1 MSPKAGN
8 AGSIPATSTNL
19 KLNIMK
25 EILDYID
32 TEMSVLD
39 KGLVATPENR
49 SYLDKFSGGK
59 NPVLTQMAIQYGY
72 KLALENLL
80 EAINSK

>member
-1 MSPKAGN
+1 
-8 AGSIPATSTNL
+8 
-19 KLNIMK
+19 MK

-39 KGLVATPENR
+39 KSLVATPKNR
-49 SYLDKFSGGK
+49 SHLDKFSGGK
-59 NPVLTQMAIQYGY
+59 NFVLTQMAIQYGY